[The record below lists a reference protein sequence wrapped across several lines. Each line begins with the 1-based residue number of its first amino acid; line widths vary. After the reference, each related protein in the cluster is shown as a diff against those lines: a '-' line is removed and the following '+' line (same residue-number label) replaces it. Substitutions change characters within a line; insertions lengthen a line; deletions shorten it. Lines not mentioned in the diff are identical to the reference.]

1 MEFMIDNSN
10 AQNDNRIIYLSSDVS
25 NSSISDVSEKIL
37 SYNEQDR
44 KGIDTYKKY
53 IVKPIHLYVQ
63 SFGGSVYDMWALIDI
78 IESSETPI
86 ITYCAGYCMSA
97 AADIYLA
104 GHYRYMY
111 KNAFLMIHQMSV
123 MNFGKYNDTQV
134 DQKQYELMHKRSIK
148 FLKKRTNLPKKIYNR
163 YDKLKEDIYL
173 TSKECLKYG
182 ICDKIIEP
190 SDMRNIII
198 EQLAE
203 LPPEEDMC
211 CCEE

>member
-10 AQNDNRIIYLSSDVS
+10 GQNDNRIIYLSSDVS

-37 SYNEQDR
+37 SYIEQDR
-44 KGIDTYKKY
+44 KGLETYKKY
-53 IVKPIHLYVQ
+53 VIKPIHLYVQ

-148 FLKKRTNLPKKIYNR
+148 FLKKRTNLPNKIYNR

-198 EQLAE
+198 EQLE
-203 LPPEEDMC
+203 KLPPEEDIC

>member
-10 AQNDNRIIYLSSDVS
+10 GQNDNRIIYLSSDVS

-37 SYNEQDR
+37 SYIEQDR
-44 KGIDTYKKY
+44 KGLETYKKY
-53 IVKPIHLYVQ
+53 VIKPIHLYVQ

-148 FLKKRTNLPKKIYNR
+148 FLKKRTNLPNKIYNR

-198 EQLAE
+198 DQLAE
-203 LPPEEDMC
+203 LPPEEDIC

>member
-1 MEFMIDNSN
+1 MGFIMGSQTD
-10 AQNDNRIIYLSSDVS
+10 QNDDRIIYLSSDVS

-44 KGIDTYKKY
+44 KGMDTYKKY
-53 IVKPIHLYVQ
+53 VIKPIHLYIQ

-97 AADIYLA
+97 AADIFLA

-111 KNAFLMIHQMSV
+111 KHAYIMIHQMSV

-148 FLKKRTNLPKKIYNR
+148 FLKKRTQLPKKFYNR
-163 YDKLKEDIYL
+163 YDKLKEDVYL
-173 TSKECLKYG
+173 SSKECLKYG

-198 EQLAE
+198 QQLSE
-203 LPPEEDMC
+203 LPDVEED